1 MCPITYFC
9 TKRIIMINKIHFS
22 IFFLLLC
29 SLTMYG
35 QKYSNAF
42 LEIGVGARAHGQAGA
57 LVAQSN
63 DISTA
68 FWNPAGLARLETP
81 FQVTAMHAE
90 WFAGVAQYDYLAA
103 GKNLGAKGFASLSLV
118 RLGIDKIPNTLRLIE
133 PDGTINYD
141 NITEFSAADYA
152 LLFSYGNYWKRNT
165 AWSYGASAKII
176 RRSIGPFGGAWGF
189 GVDAG
194 VQYRKGEFTAGLL
207 AKDITTTFNAWSF
220 TLTDEEKDVFNQTG
234 NEIPKSSIEITK
246 PSFILGSSYLNS
258 FGEKWTLRS
267 EVDFAFTTDGQ
278 RNVLVS
284 SKSINIDPKLGL
296 EAGYKKTVFLRAGI
310 GQFQK
315 IKDELKPEETHLIF
329 QPNIGVGLRFKRVQL
344 DYAFN
349 NLNKANNPFYAHI
362 FSLIL
367 DFEHKEK

>member
-1 MCPITYFC
+1 
-9 TKRIIMINKIHFS
+9 MISKIQLS
-22 IFFLLLC
+22 LLVLLLS
-29 SLTMYG
+29 SLTSYG

-63 DISTA
+63 DISAA
-68 FWNPAGLARLETP
+68 FWNPAGLACLETS
-81 FQVTAMHAE
+81 FQATAMHAE
-90 WFAGVAQYDYLAA
+90 WFAGVAQYDYLAV

-118 RLGIDKIPNTLRLIE
+118 RLGIDKIPNTLRLVE

-152 LLFSYGNYWKRNT
+152 LLFSYGNLWKKNT

-189 GVDAG
+189 GLDAG
-194 VQYRKGEFTAGLL
+194 LQYQKGRFTAGLM

-246 PSFILGSSYLNS
+246 PSFIVGTSYKNA
-258 FGEKWTLRS
+258 FGDKWTLLS

-284 SKSINIDPKLGL
+284 SKSINIDPKLGI

-315 IKDELKPEETHLIF
+315 IKDDIKPEVTHLIF
-329 QPNIGVGLRFKRVQL
+329 QPNIGVGLQFKRIRL

-367 DFEHKEK
+367 DFEQKEE

>member
-1 MCPITYFC
+1 
-9 TKRIIMINKIHFS
+9 MINKVTFS
-22 IFFLLLC
+22 IFVLLL
-29 SLTMYG
+29 STYTMSG

-90 WFAGVAQYDYLAA
+90 WFAGVAQYDYLAV
-103 GKNLGAKGFASLSLV
+103 GKSLGEKGFASMSIV
-118 RLGIDKIPNTLRLIE
+118 RLGVDKIPNTLRLIE

-152 LLFSYGNYWKRNT
+152 LLFSYGNFWKKNT

-189 GVDAG
+189 GLDAG
-194 VQYRKGEFTAGLL
+194 VQYKKGKFTAGLM
-207 AKDITTTFNAWSF
+207 AKDITTTFNAWNF
-220 TLTDEEKDVFNQTG
+220 TLTDDEKDVFNQTG
-234 NEIPKSSIEITK
+234 NEIPKSAIEITK
-246 PSFILGSSYLNS
+246 PSFIIGGSYLNS
-258 FGEKWTLRS
+258 FGEKWTLLS

-278 RNVLVS
+278 RNVLIS
-284 SKSINIDPKLGL
+284 SKSINIDPKVGI
-296 EAGYKKTVFLRAGI
+296 ETGYKKTVFLRAGI

-329 QPNIGVGLRFKRVQL
+329 QPNIGVGLKFNRIRL

-367 DFEHKEK
+367 DFENRQK

>member
-1 MCPITYFC
+1 
-9 TKRIIMINKIHFS
+9 MIVKIQLA
-22 IFFLLLC
+22 IVLFLLSSSTL
-29 SLTMYG
+29 LG

-63 DISTA
+63 DIATA
-68 FWNPAGLARLETP
+68 FWNPAGLAKLDVA
-81 FQVTAMHAE
+81 FQVEAMHAE

-103 GKNLGAKGFASLSLV
+103 GKNLGDKGFASLSLI
-118 RLGIDKIPNTLRLIE
+118 RLGIDQIPNTLRLIE

-152 LLFSYGNYWKRNT
+152 FLLSYGNHWKKNK
-165 AWSYGASAKII
+165 AWTYGASAKII

-194 VQYRKGEFTAGLL
+194 VQYQKNKFSAGLL

-220 TLTDEEKDVFNQTG
+220 NLTDDEKDVFNQTG

-246 PSFILGSSYLNS
+246 PSFTLGGRYTTALGARWDLSSELDMV
-258 FGEKWTLRS
+258 L
-267 EVDFAFTTDGQ
+267 TTDGQ

-284 SKSINIDPKLGL
+284 SKTINLAPKLGV
-296 EAGYKKTVFLRAGI
+296 EAGYKKIVYLRAGI

-315 IKDELKPEETHLIF
+315 IKDDLKPDVTHLIF
-329 QPNIGVGLRFKRVQL
+329 QPNIGVGLKFKRIAL

-349 NLNKANNPFYAHI
+349 NLNKSSNPFYAHI
-362 FSLIL
+362 FSLVL
-367 DFEHKEK
+367 DFEPK

>member
-1 MCPITYFC
+1 
-9 TKRIIMINKIHFS
+9 MISKIQLS
-22 IFFLLLC
+22 LLVLLLS
-29 SLTMYG
+29 SLTIYG

-42 LEIGVGARAHGQAGA
+42 MEIGVGARAHGQAGA

-63 DISTA
+63 DISAA
-68 FWNPAGLARLETP
+68 FWNPAGLARLETS
-81 FQVTAMHAE
+81 FQATAMHAE
-90 WFAGVAQYDYLAA
+90 WFAGVAQYDYLAV

-118 RLGIDKIPNTLRLIE
+118 RLGIDKIPSTLRLVE

-152 LLFSYGNYWKRNT
+152 LLFSYGNFWKKNT

-189 GVDAG
+189 GLDAG
-194 VQYRKGEFTAGLL
+194 WQYQKGRFTAGLM

-246 PSFILGSSYLNS
+246 PSFIVGASYTNT
-258 FGEKWTLRS
+258 FGEKWTLLS
-267 EVDFAFTTDGQ
+267 EADFAFTTDGQ

-315 IKDELKPEETHLIF
+315 IKDDIKPEETHLIF
-329 QPNIGVGLRFKRVQL
+329 QPNIGVGLRFKRVRL

-349 NLNKANNPFYAHI
+349 NLNKANNPFYAHL

-367 DFEHKEK
+367 DFEQK